1 MKPAPF
7 DYAAP
12 GTVDEALSLLGED
25 AKALA
30 GGQSLVPLLNF
41 RLARPMLIV
50 DLNGIAELGTIRRA
64 RGALRIGALVRQRA
78 LERSRLVAE
87 GWPVLRDAVSHVAH
101 PAIRNRGTVGGSA
114 AHADPAAELPC
125 ALAALGA
132 RFHVRSRRGTRS
144 IGAREFFVGPL
155 ESALEADELL
165 TEIEVPPVAADAHQG
180 FAEHARTHGDFALAC
195 VAVVGDQIGIGGV
208 APTPLAVTTLD
219 EAHIAD
225 PYKRA
230 LVAELHRRAAA

>member
-12 GTVDEALSLLGED
+12 RTVDEAFSLLGED

-41 RLARPMLIV
+41 RLARPKLIV
-50 DLNGIAELGTIRRA
+50 DLNGIAELGTIRRGG
-64 RGALRIGALVRQRA
+64 GALRIGALVRQRA

-132 RFHVRSRRGTRS
+132 RFHVRSRRGARTRNRGRARSVRASGFSSTRRIARSSGSHISTAARSTASGGAGQSWVRRTSSSMADTRS
-144 IGAREFFVGPL
+144 
-155 ESALEADELL
+155 
-165 TEIEVPPVAADAHQG
+165 
-180 FAEHARTHGDFALAC
+180 
-195 VAVVGDQIGIGGV
+195 
-208 APTPLAVTTLD
+208 PTASPSMSCFGNTQRSFSTSC
-219 EAHIAD
+219 
-225 PYKRA
+225 PR
-230 LVAELHRRAAA
+230 